1 MGVEEFISRQLEPSN
16 WSSSMV
22 DAVVQRVS
30 RRVQNCLP
38 IDTVLALDA
47 LVDATVVIIRRH
59 HLSVQSGETSPARQ
73 SFNHTDW
80 ALDLAGKIGLE
91 PSASREDELLHEA
104 VLGWKEASGREA
116 KRYPNPAFERDMML
130 RIQERASPTMEQQR
144 DN

>member
-1 MGVEEFISRQLEPSN
+1 MGVEEFSLDALEPSN

-22 DAVVQRVS
+22 DAVVQRAS

-47 LVDATVVIIRRH
+47 LVDATVVVIRRH
-59 HLSVQSGETSPARQ
+59 HLSVQSGETNPTRQ
-73 SFNHTDW
+73 SFNQTDW

-91 PSASREDELLHEA
+91 PGASREDELLCQA

-116 KRYPNPAFERDMML
+116 PYTNPAFERDIML
-130 RIQERASPTMEQQR
+130 QIQEPAMVQQR
-144 DN
+144 GN